1 MGSLAVVLAALVA
14 TAAGLPSPQTAAS
27 EPGLRI
33 LPRFWGF
40 NITSLTGPGCPN
52 SGADVPF
59 STRPTYGSNTVDG
72 SEIYYWHFAYPS
84 LHAAVGPGA
93 AAAEAS
99 TWCETTLS
107 YNELDT
113 LGAPLAKP
121 EYRLK
126 LHKNGTAMQ
135 ATYELDE
142 GVVAKWKFTYYP
154 AGGSPVR
161 LSLDIP
167 SFNPCLGL
175 FEKKNVVVVDV
186 A

>member
-1 MGSLAVVLAALVA
+1 MASLAVVLTALAA
-14 TAAGLPSPQTAAS
+14 TAAGLPSPQMVPP

-52 SGADVPF
+52 IDAAVQAPF

-84 LHAAVGPGA
+84 LRAAVGPGTPA
-93 AAAEAS
+93 VEAS

-113 LGAPLAKP
+113 LGAPVNKP
-121 EYRLK
+121 EYRLQ

-154 AGGSPVR
+154 AGGVPVCD
-161 LSLDIP
+161 LSLFP
-167 SFNPCLGL
+167 PYCLV
-175 FEKKNVVVVDV
+175 FRESMIVNVV
-186 A
+186 

>member
-1 MGSLAVVLAALVA
+1 MASLAVVLAVLVA
-14 TAAGLPSPQTAAS
+14 TTAGLPSPQTVAS

-52 SGADVPF
+52 VGAADQVPF

-84 LHAAVGPGA
+84 LRAAVGPGT

-113 LGAPLAKP
+113 LGAPVAKP

-135 ATYELDE
+135 ATYHLDE
-142 GVVAKWKFTYYP
+142 GVVARWRFTYYP
-154 AGGSPVR
+154 VGGPPVR
-161 LSLDIP
+161 DHSIFPPSLP
-167 SFNPCLGL
+167 GL
-175 FEKKNVVVVDV
+175 LRKHGC
-186 A
+186 